1 MDSYGR
7 YSNGGW
13 DNFNSLD
20 FIGSESIRKDFPVT
34 QKKIYMNNGA
44 IAPTPLSTIKS
55 ITDFLLNFSEGGPDS
70 SYITEYTNSLMDE
83 LRTRITHLINCEPEE
98 VIFTQSTTEGLNY
111 VSNGI
116 DWSKETND
124 SIIVRG
130 GNQEHLANYLPWL
143 QLSLRKGVTLHELEI
158 DENGYFE
165 IDEVETLIKKKI
177 KTVTQ
182 NNNCLDGRRES
193 FTLVTLS
200 HALYNNGSIMPVA
213 EVGKIAK
220 ENSALFCIDAAQTVG
235 TLEVDVKKIGCDF
248 MAFPAFKWICGPVGM
263 GIFYCRKKAAELL
276 VPQSI
281 GGESALVSVNE
292 KQKRKKVIVYKDVP
306 QRFQTGFRNYAGV
319 AGMESSV
326 RYILRLGINNIRKK
340 NLKVANVL
348 RDELAKIPNIKI
360 HGPEEESL
368 RTSIV
373 SFSTV
378 SSSSGHS
385 KVDSKVIVH
394 RLEQDNIIFAER
406 DIGSGKKVVRAAPH
420 FFNTE
425 EEAENVAG
433 CIKYILK

>member
-1 MDSYGR
+1 
-7 YSNGGW
+7 
-13 DNFNSLD
+13 
-20 FIGSESIRKDFPVT
+20 
-34 QKKIYMNNGA
+34 
-44 IAPTPLSTIKS
+44 
-55 ITDFLLNFSEGGPDS
+55 
-70 SYITEYTNSLMDE
+70 
-83 LRTRITHLINCEPEE
+83 
-98 VIFTQSTTEGLNY
+98 
-111 VSNGI
+111 
-116 DWSKETND
+116 
-124 SIIVRG
+124 
-130 GNQEHLANYLPWL
+130 
-143 QLSLRKGVTLHELEI
+143 VTLHELNI

-165 IDEVETLIKKKI
+165 IDEVETLIKKRG

-182 NNNCLDGRRES
+182 NKNYLDGRRES

-263 GIFYCRKKAAELL
+263 GIFYCSKKAAELL

-292 KQKRKKVIVYKDVP
+292 KQKRKKVIVYKDAP

-319 AGMESSV
+319 AGMESS
-326 RYILRLGINNIRKK
+326 
-340 NLKVANVL
+340 
-348 RDELAKIPNIKI
+348 
-360 HGPEEESL
+360 
-368 RTSIV
+368 
-373 SFSTV
+373 FSTV
-378 SSSSGHS
+378 SASSGYS

-406 DIGSGKKVVRAAPH
+406 EIGSGKKVVRATPH

-425 EEAENVAG
+425 EEAGNVAG
-433 CIKYILK
+433 CIKCILK

>member
-1 MDSYGR
+1 MDSHGR
-7 YSNGGW
+7 YSSRGW
-13 DNFNSLD
+13 DNINRRD
-20 FIGSESIRKDFPVT
+20 IIGSDSVREDFPVT

-55 ITDFLLNFSEGGPDS
+55 ITDFLVNFSEGGPDS

-111 VSNGI
+111 ISNGI

-130 GNQEHLANYLPWL
+130 GDQEHFANYLPWL

-165 IDEVETLIKKKI
+165 IDEVETLTKKKD
-177 KTVTQ
+177 KTVNQ
-182 NNNCLDGRRES
+182 DNNYLAGRRES
-193 FTLVTLS
+193 LTLITLS

-235 TLEVDVKKIGCDF
+235 TIEVDVKKIGCDF

-263 GIFYCRKKAAELL
+263 GIFYCSKKASELL
-276 VPQSI
+276 IPQSI
-281 GGESALVSVNE
+281 GGESALVSMNE
-292 KQKRKKVIVYKDVP
+292 NQKGKKVIVYKDAP
-306 QRFQTGFRNYAGV
+306 LKFQTGFRNYAGV

-326 RYILRLGINNIRKK
+326 RYILRLGIGNIRKK

-360 HGPEEESL
+360 HGPEEENL

-378 SSSSGHS
+378 SSSSDHS
-385 KVDSKVIVH
+385 KMDSKIIVH
-394 RLEQDNIIFAER
+394 RLEKNNIIVAER
-406 DIGSGKKVVRAAPH
+406 DMGGGKKVVRAAPH

-425 EEAENVAG
+425 EEAGKVAD